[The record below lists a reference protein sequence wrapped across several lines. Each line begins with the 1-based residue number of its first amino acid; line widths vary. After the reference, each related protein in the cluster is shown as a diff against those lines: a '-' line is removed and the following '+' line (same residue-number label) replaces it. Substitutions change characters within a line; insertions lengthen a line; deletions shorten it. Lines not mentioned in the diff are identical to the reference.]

1 MPGKRVRR
9 GWVKR
14 LDLRHSAEIDGDLG
28 IQLDLTMKNS
38 DIVDVFLGY
47 YLSGLH
53 NGLCN
58 GIFMDILEKSSK
70 TGEISWGYTLKIT
83 QPTWYD
89 FWVCLKMRYTH
100 EMVILWETWW
110 TGGFFFWVSFFAKN
124 LSSHDPT
131 YWFQIVKKGDWLVL
145 GVVEPGLWLA
155 VPTVWSHHVYLSLFR
170 DGCDSDTWPIWIR
183 VGPKFCARLL
193 QLPGIFRMWCWS
205 PVSATAMV
213 LSTLPESKTQMAQI
227 ATVRWKCWA
236 KGEPLPWLRLRLGTC
251 WGCTRHRRPTKK
263 SCRIYGKM
271 SLGWQ
276 TRGELFDHL
285 WESEINFLATPK

>member
-1 MPGKRVRR
+1 MGFVMGYGYGYFGK
-9 GWVKR
+9 
-14 LDLRHSAEIDGDLG
+14 I
-28 IQLDLTMKNS
+28 IQNWRDFMRIYIKDYPTNL
-38 DIVDVFLGY
+38 IWFLGVSENEIY
-47 YLSGLH
+47 PW
-53 NGLCN
+53 NGHFMGN
-58 GIFMDILEKSSK
+58 MMNRRIFFC
-70 TGEISWGYTLKIT
+70 GY
-83 QPTWYD
+83 P
-89 FWVCLKMRYTH
+89 
-100 EMVILWETWW
+100 
-110 TGGFFFWVSFFAKN
+110 FFAKN

-131 YWFQIVKKGDWLVL
+131 YWFLALLNPAYDLLFRQS
-145 GVVEPGLWLA
+145 GL
-155 VPTVWSHHVYLSLFR
+155 R

-236 KGEPLPWLRLRLGTC
+236 KGEPLPWLRLKLGTC

-285 WESEINFLATPK
+285 SESEINFLATPK

>member
-1 MPGKRVRR
+1 M
-9 GWVKR
+9 
-14 LDLRHSAEIDGDLG
+14 G
-28 IQLDLTMKNS
+28 IQLWWIS
-38 DIVDVFLGY
+38 IGY

-70 TGEISWGYTLKIT
+70 TGEISWGYTLKNTPNLIWFLGVSENEIY
-83 QPTWYD
+83 PWNGH
-89 FWVCLKMRYTH
+89 FVGNMMNRR
-100 EMVILWETWW
+100 ILI
-110 TGGFFFWVSFFAKN
+110 GVSFFAKN
-124 LSSHDPT
+124 LSSHNPT

-145 GVVEPGLWLA
+145 GVVEPGPWLA

-213 LSTLPESKTQMAQI
+213 LSTLPESKTQMAQPRSGWNVEQQVNLCHGWGWDWEHVGD
-227 ATVRWKCWA
+227 AHGTGGLQRNRAESMEKC
-236 KGEPLPWLRLRLGTC
+236 PLADKREENYSIICENQKLTF
-251 WGCTRHRRPTKK
+251 
-263 SCRIYGKM
+263 
-271 SLGWQ
+271 WQ
-276 TRGELFDHL
+276 PPNR
-285 WESEINFLATPK
+285 